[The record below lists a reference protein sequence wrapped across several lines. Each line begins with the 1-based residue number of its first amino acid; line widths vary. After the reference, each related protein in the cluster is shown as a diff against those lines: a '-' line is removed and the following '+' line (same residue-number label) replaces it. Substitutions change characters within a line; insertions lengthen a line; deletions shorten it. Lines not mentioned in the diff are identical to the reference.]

1 MKRAF
6 VGAVAAGAALV
17 GLGAPALAA
26 PPGLESRFEELEFD
40 CGGDTLL
47 IVAANGRMGWAGDDK
62 YLLRSLTFDGTFTP
76 SDGSPPQTESFSK
89 TYGRGPNGPT
99 LDCSASIN
107 ETAPDGDFAAT
118 IEISVVQI

>member
-6 VGAVAAGAALV
+6 VGVVAVGTAMV
-17 GLGAPALAA
+17 GFAAPALAV
-26 PPGLESRFEELEFD
+26 PPGLESRFGELEFD

-62 YLLRSLTFDGTFTP
+62 YLLRSLSFDGTFTP
-76 SDGSPPQTESFSK
+76 SDGSAPQTDSFSK

-99 LDCSASIN
+99 VECTASIA
-107 ETAPDGDFAAT
+107 ETGPDGDFAAT